1 MALLVLGGWTP
12 IFRASSFVEIS
23 RDHRPCLS
31 ELLGSVLAV
40 LCSPVSGRNGI
51 MQMDSSPVQR
61 ISFWGAKSRSRQVAG
76 LAGPVERIAQES
88 SPREDG

>member
-1 MALLVLGGWTP
+1 MALLVPGGWTP

-40 LCSPVSGRNGI
+40 LCSSVSGRNGI
-51 MQMDSSPVQR
+51 MQMDFSPAQR
-61 ISFWGAKSRSRQVAG
+61 ISFWGAESRPHQVTG
-76 LAGPVERIAQES
+76 
-88 SPREDG
+88 